1 MSDYICTVRSNYFH
15 VKNPTSFRS
24 FMGRVYG
31 SVDRIFLWQEQ
42 DAEGRPI
49 FGFGSYGAIA
59 GLKKAEADDDDLLD
73 ESAYDEFIRGLQEH
87 VAENDAVIL
96 METGHEK
103 LCYVTGAA
111 TILTSGG
118 QEYLSLVELA
128 AKRAS
133 EMLGNPGWST
143 QCDY

>member
-1 MSDYICTVRSNYFH
+1 MSEYICTVRSNYFH
-15 VKNPTSFRS
+15 VKDPALFRD

-31 SVDRIFLWQEQ
+31 SEDKIFLWQEQ
-42 DAEGRPI
+42 DEEGKPV
-49 FGFGSYGAIA
+49 FGFGTHGAIA
-59 GLKKAEADDDDLLD
+59 GLKNAEADDDDLLD

-87 VAENDAVIL
+87 VSEGDAVIL
-96 METGHEK
+96 MEVGHEK

-118 QEYLSLVELA
+118 QEYLSLAEMA
-128 AKRAS
+128 ANRAS
-133 EMLGNPGWST
+133 EMLGDPDWST

>member
-1 MSDYICTVRSNYFH
+1 MSEYICTVRSNYFH
-15 VKNPTSFRS
+15 VKDPTSFRS

-59 GLKKAEADDDDLLD
+59 GLKKAEADNDDLLD

-103 LCYVTGAA
+103 LCYSR
-111 TILTSGG
+111 L
-118 QEYLSLVELA
+118 
-128 AKRAS
+128 
-133 EMLGNPGWST
+133 
-143 QCDY
+143 

>member
-15 VKNPTSFRS
+15 VKDPASFRD
-24 FMGRVYG
+24 FMGRVHG
-31 SVDRIFLWQEQ
+31 SVDFISLWQAQ
-42 DAEGRPI
+42 DEEGRPV
-49 FGFGSYGAIA
+49 FGFAPYGSTA
-59 GLKKAEADDDDLLD
+59 GLKNAEADDDDLLD
-73 ESAYDEFIRGLQEH
+73 EGAYDEFIQGLQEH
-87 VAENDAVIL
+87 VAEGDAVIL

-111 TILTSGG
+111 IILTSSG

>member
-1 MSDYICTVRSNYFH
+1 MSEYICTVRSNYFH
-15 VKNPTSFRS
+15 VKDPTSFRS

-49 FGFGSYGAIA
+49 FGFGSYGAI
-59 GLKKAEADDDDLLD
+59 
-73 ESAYDEFIRGLQEH
+73 DEFIRGLQEH

-118 QEYLSLVELA
+118 QEYLSLAEMA

-133 EMLGNPGWST
+133 EMLENPGWST

>member
-1 MSDYICTVRSNYFH
+1 MSEYICTVRSNYFH
-15 VKNPTSFRS
+15 VKDPASFRD

-31 SVDRIFLWQEQ
+31 SEDKIFLWQEQ
-42 DAEGRPI
+42 DEEGKPV
-49 FGFGSYGAIA
+49 FGFGTHGTIA
-59 GLKKAEADDDDLLD
+59 GLKNAEADDDDLLD

-87 VAENDAVIL
+87 VSEGDAVIL
-96 METGHEK
+96 MEVGHEK

-118 QEYLSLVELA
+118 QEYLSLAEMASNQA
-128 AKRAS
+128 A
-133 EMLGNPGWST
+133 EMLGNPDWST

>member
-1 MSDYICTVRSNYFH
+1 MSEYICTIRSNYFH
-15 VKNPTSFRS
+15 VKDPALFRD
-24 FMGRVYG
+24 FMGRVCSFG
-31 SVDRIFLWQEQ
+31 DQISLWQEQ
-42 DAEGRPI
+42 DNEGRPV
-49 FGFGSYGAIA
+49 FGFGVHGAIA
-59 GLKKAEADDDDLLD
+59 GLKNAAADDDDLLD

-87 VAENDAVIL
+87 VAEDDAVIL

-118 QEYLSLVELA
+118 HEYLSLAELA

>member
-15 VKNPTSFRS
+15 VKNPDAFRD

-31 SVDRIFLWQEQ
+31 STDQISLWQEQ
-42 DAEGRPI
+42 DNESRPV

-59 GLKKAEADDDDLLD
+59 GLKNAAADDDDLLD

-87 VAENDAVIL
+87 VAEDDAVIL
-96 METGHEK
+96 MEAGHEK

-111 TILTSGG
+111 TILTSSG
-118 QEYLSLVELA
+118 QEYLNLA
-128 AKRAS
+128 ETATNWAA
-133 EMLGNPGWST
+133 EMLRNPGWRT

>member
-1 MSDYICTVRSNYFH
+1 MSEYICTVRSNYFH
-15 VKNPTSFRS
+15 VKDPTSFRS

-103 LCYVTGAA
+103 AVLCDWRGDHTDQRRTG
-111 TILTSGG
+111 
-118 QEYLSLVELA
+118 V
-128 AKRAS
+128 S
-133 EMLGNPGWST
+133 EPCRNGRKTGIRNA
-143 QCDY
+143 

>member
-1 MSDYICTVRSNYFH
+1 MSEYICTVRSNYFH
-15 VKNPTSFRS
+15 VKDPTSFRS

-42 DAEGRPI
+42 DAEGRPV

-59 GLKKAEADDDDLLD
+59 GVKNAEADDDDLLD
-73 ESAYDEFIRGLQEH
+73 ETAYDEFIRGLQEH
-87 VAENDAVIL
+87 VAEGDAVIL

-111 TILTSGG
+111 TILTSGWY
-118 QEYLSLVELA
+118 EYLSLAEMA
-128 AKRAS
+128 AKRAA
-133 EMLGNPGWST
+133 EMLGNPSWST

>member
-1 MSDYICTVRSNYFH
+1 MSEYICTVRSNYFH
-15 VKNPTSFRS
+15 VKDPTSFRD

-31 SVDRIFLWQEQ
+31 AGDRISLWQEQ
-42 DAEGRPI
+42 DEVGRPI
-49 FGFGSYGAIA
+49 FGFGTYGAIS
-59 GLKKAEADDDDLLD
+59 GLKNTEADDDDLLD
-73 ESAYDEFIRGLQEH
+73 ESAYDEFIRGLQDH
-87 VAENDAVIL
+87 VAEGDAVIL

-118 QEYLSLVELA
+118 YEYLSLAEMA

-133 EMLGNPGWST
+133 EMLENPGWST
-143 QCDY
+143 RCDY

>member
-1 MSDYICTVRSNYFH
+1 MSNYICTVRSNYFH
-15 VKNPTSFRS
+15 VKDPASFRD
-24 FMGRVYG
+24 FMSRVYG
-31 SVDRIFLWQEQ
+31 SEDRISLWQEQ
-42 DAEGRPI
+42 DEEGRLV

-59 GLKKAEADDDDLLD
+59 GLKNAGADDDDLLD
-73 ESAYDEFIRGLQEH
+73 ETAYDEFIRGLQEH

-111 TILTSGG
+111 TILTSSG
-118 QEYLSLVELA
+118 QEYLSLAELA

-133 EMLGNPGWST
+133 EMLENPGWST